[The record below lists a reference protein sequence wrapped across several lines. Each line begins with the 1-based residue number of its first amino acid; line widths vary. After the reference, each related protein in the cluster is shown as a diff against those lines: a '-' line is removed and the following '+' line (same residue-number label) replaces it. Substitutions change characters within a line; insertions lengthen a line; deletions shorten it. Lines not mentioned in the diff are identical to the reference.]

1 MKKTFEF
8 QRMEITSWFIIAHKD
23 ENNAATIERKLKLTG
38 IYGDMEIVVVNTD
51 RRSKILPTIKAFK
64 KRVDSGEV
72 DVSVEGKTYLARL
85 CRMAELGNEIFTTPS
100 GEMTKVIEA
109 SLAEDWSINR
119 ENVMYF

>member
-1 MKKTFEF
+1 MKTITF
-8 QRMEITSWFIIAHKD
+8 QRMDTTSWFIIAHRD
-23 ENNAATIERKLKLTG
+23 ENNPTTIERKLRLTG
-38 IYGDMEIVVVNTD
+38 LYGDLEIVVVNTD

-72 DVSVEGKTYLARL
+72 DVSLEGKNYLARL
-85 CRMAELGNEIFTTPS
+85 CRMAEKGKEIFITPS

-109 SLAEDWSINR
+109 SLAEDWSINW

>member
-1 MKKTFEF
+1 MKKFTL
-8 QRMEITSWFIIAHKD
+8 QRMDTTTWFIIAHRN
-23 ENNAATIERKLKLTG
+23 ENNPVTIERKLKLTG

-64 KRVDSGEV
+64 KSVDNGEV
-72 DVSVEGKTYLARL
+72 EISIEGKNYLAKL
-85 CRMAELGNEIFTTPS
+85 CRMVELGNEIFTTPS

>member
-1 MKKTFEF
+1 MKTITF
-8 QRMEITSWFIIAHKD
+8 QRMDTTSWFVIAHKD

-72 DVSVEGKTYLARL
+72 DVSVEGKTYLAKL

-109 SLAEDWSINR
+109 SLAEDWRINR